1 MYLNFR
7 AKNQCSKLS
16 FKYCQFLARKFKYF
30 QFPRKWIFMF
40 WRFLT
45 TLSTLL
51 IPNSWFY
58 SVYSCNPTFDPDP
71 VYSRIAQ
78 PLRSGGGQKI
88 LNWNLFNGPYL
99 CEIDFRC
106 KRPTAN
112 LYMDKPKETHSTHS
126 NNNSQFSPYHRTGA
140 WQQQTLHVHYQGGN
154 IISLR
159 RTLPSMLCTCLTS
172 MLSYAFFLDIFH
184 P

>member
-1 MYLNFR
+1 MFQILPVFG
-7 AKNQCSKLS
+7 AKIQIFSI
-16 FKYCQFLARKFKYF
+16 
-30 QFPRKWIFMF
+30 PRNWIFMF
-40 WRFLT
+40 WSFSS
-45 TLSTLL
+45 TLSTIL

-78 PLRSGGGQKI
+78 PLTNGVAVKKSSIETSLTVRTYVRLTFVVRGPRQTCIWTSQKRHI
-88 LNWNLFNGPYL
+88 PH
-99 CEIDFRC
+99 IRTTT
-106 KRPTAN
+106 P
-112 LYMDKPKETHSTHS
+112 
-126 NNNSQFSPYHRTGA
+126 NSHHTIGA